1 MLKVKI
7 NRKFDQFLCR
17 LGAGLCLDRA
27 QGDSFYISRE
37 KARSMGGLTLFSLL
51 CTMGSLLLFYDVC
64 YSGHPLGI
72 FNALMLGGVLGMA
85 SWYTN
90 APGTR
95 GITKMLRQAVFLSLV
110 LLVSYGNEFVAF
122 IPDLSQD
129 LSHQSVQNEDARYRP
144 VDSLDG
150 AHQKAVSEIRNR
162 LNQTSDKLN
171 WVVQAQSKASSL
183 SAPGTEAQ
191 QKTVLR
197 DLSAHQRYL
206 EEQTQQLQGQLEHLN
221 TDYDQKRKELILRTE
236 RQLSQDKP
244 QVTALTT
251 DAKLM
256 SLKNDPILGI
266 SYERLSRILLGL
278 AILSEA
284 IFGFLKLT
292 ERKNFFEHWALDRE
306 AEAMRLRRAAQGVRE
321 KEIRLYEQLS
331 ETALANKDYA
341 ALAALEEQLRNLG
354 GRSHV

>member
-7 NRKFDQFLCR
+7 NRKIDQFLCR
-17 LGAGLCLDRA
+17 FGAGLSLEKA
-27 QGDSFYISRE
+27 QGDAFYISRE
-37 KARSMGGLTLFSLL
+37 KARSMGGLTLFSLF
-51 CTMGSLLLFYDVC
+51 CTIGSLLLFYDVV

-129 LSHQSVQNEDARYRP
+129 LSHQSVQKEGEIYRP
-144 VDSLDG
+144 VDSLDA
-150 AHQKAVSEIRNR
+150 AHQKAVLEIQSR

-171 WVVQAQSKASSL
+171 WVVQAESKASSL

-197 DLSAHQRYL
+197 DLSAHHRYL
-206 EEQTQQLQGQLEHLN
+206 EGQTQQLQGQLNQLN
-221 TDYDQKRKELILRTE
+221 ADYGQKRKELGLRTE
-236 RQLSQDKP
+236 RQLSQNKP

-284 IFGFLKLT
+284 IFGFLKLS
-292 ERKNFFEHWALDRE
+292 ERKNFFEDWALERE
-306 AEAMRLRRAAQGVRE
+306 AEAMHLRRAAQGVRE

-331 ETALANKDYA
+331 ETALANKDFL
-341 ALAALEEQLRNLG
+341 ALSALEEQI
-354 GRSHV
+354 RSLAERSNV